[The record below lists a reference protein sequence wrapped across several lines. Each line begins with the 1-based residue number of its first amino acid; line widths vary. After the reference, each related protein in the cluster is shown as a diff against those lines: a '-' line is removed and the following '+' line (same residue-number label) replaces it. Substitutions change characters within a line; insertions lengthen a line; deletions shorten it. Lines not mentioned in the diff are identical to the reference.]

1 MRAVSLLFHDVYI
14 DDPDE
19 SGFVSDA
26 ANRYKLR
33 LADFDAQLDGIR
45 SVRLDAPILVSS
57 IESREDGSG
66 RIPFAVTVDDGGVSY
81 YTSVAERLERRS
93 WRGHCFVTT
102 DFIGRRGFLNPSQI
116 RELAERG
123 HTIGS
128 HTASHPTGLHTLP
141 FHRIAAEWARSRA
154 TLEDILGRSVD
165 IGSVPG
171 GCYSPVVAQAAN
183 EAGIRVLFTSEPV
196 TRLSS
201 RNGCLL
207 VGRFTLRRGDPSDR
221 AGRLVSSSAGARS
234 LAWASWN
241 AKGLVK
247 PVLGRSYMRIAD
259 WLLAGG
265 PSGRVPQP

>member
-1 MRAVSLLFHDVYI
+1 MRVVSLLFHDVYV

-33 LADFDAQLDGIR
+33 LADFDEQLEGIGTI
-45 SVRLDAPILVSS
+45 RLDAPILASS
-57 IESREDGSG
+57 IEGRDDRGST
-66 RIPFAVTVDDGGVSY
+66 PFAITVDDGGVSY

-102 DFIGRRGFLNPSQI
+102 DFIGRRGFLDLTQI

-123 HTIGS
+123 HIIGS
-128 HTASHPTGLHTLP
+128 HTASHPARVHTLP
-141 FHRIAAEWARSRA
+141 FHRIASEWARSRA
-154 TLEDILGRSVD
+154 TLEDILGRPVET
-165 IGSVPG
+165 GSVPG

-196 TRLSS
+196 TRVSS
-201 RNGCLL
+201 RNGCLV
-207 VGRFTLRRGDPSDR
+207 VGRFTLRRGDPTDR
-221 AGRLVSSSAGARS
+221 AGRFVSSSAGARS
-234 LAWASWN
+234 FAWASWN

-247 PVLGRSYMRIAD
+247 PVLGRSYVRIAD
-259 WLLAGG
+259 WLLAGD
-265 PSGRVPQP
+265 SGRVPQP